1 MPARFLVSSELLAG
15 CRAVLTGPELHHLR
29 VRRLR
34 IGSTV
39 VLADG
44 QGQQRQGTIVAL
56 DRREAI
62 IDLSPAVLSMP
73 ESPLRLVLAQAALK
87 ADKMDLIVEKAT
99 ELGVDEIVVYASER
113 SLGHPSPERQ
123 SRWQRIARS
132 AAKQSQRTVVPAI
145 TTTLAFDLLLDRSE
159 EMRILFCARGS
170 TASLKDLEHPRETVL
185 VVIGPEGGFTETE
198 TTRAA
203 TRGFHLL
210 GLGPRILRAETASV
224 AAITLCQFLWGDLSR
239 APA

>member
-15 CRAVLTGPELHHLR
+15 RRVVLTGRELHHLR

-34 IGSTV
+34 IGSNV

-56 DRREAI
+56 DPREAI
-62 IDLSPAVLSMP
+62 VDLGPAILSMP

-99 ELGVDEIVVYASER
+99 ELGVDEIVVYTSER
-113 SLGHPSPERQ
+113 SLGHSSPERQ

-145 TTTLAFDLLLDRSE
+145 ATLAFDLVLDRSE

-170 TASLKDLEHPRETVL
+170 TASLKDLGYPRETVL
-185 VVIGPEGGFTETE
+185 IVIGPEGGFSETE
-198 TTRAA
+198 TTRATA
-203 TRGFHLL
+203 RGFHLL

-224 AAITLCQFLWGDLSR
+224 AAVTLCQFLWGDLSR